1 MPKGNNRV
9 SRCTLMTERA
19 AQRDSLI
26 FLAIVVL
33 IYSSTLGEFVAVLVV
48 VTLVG

>member
-1 MPKGNNRV
+1 
-9 SRCTLMTERA
+9 MTERA

-33 IYSSTLGEFVAVLVV
+33 IYSNALGELVAVLVV
-48 VTLVG
+48 VTLV